1 MIKVHRIQCRCGTVR
16 GQLDVKGIGNRV
28 VCYCTDCRAFAHF
41 LGRPSEVLDVQG
53 GTEIVQVAQPRLTFS
68 QGKEHLAAV
77 RLSEKGLVRW
87 YAACCKTPIGNT
99 LLNPKVPFIG
109 LIHSALDRSR
119 MDADFG
125 KNVAKVNTDTAI
137 GEPKPKPNGLFG
149 SILRF
154 LWIVLSTRISGR
166 YRKSELFNESG
177 APIVR
182 PTILTTEELGRLYL
196 AHR

>member
-1 MIKVHRIQCRCGTVR
+1 MHRIQCECGTVS
-16 GQLDVKGIGNRV
+16 GQLSGKGTSNRV

-41 LGRPSEVLDVQG
+41 LGRPSEVLDAQG

-109 LIHSALDRSR
+109 LIHSSLDRSR

-125 KNVAKVNTDTAI
+125 KSVAKVNTDTAA
-137 GEPKPKPNGLFG
+137 GEPKPKPNGIFV

-182 PTILTTEELGRLYL
+182 PTVLTAEELRQLKSG
-196 AHR
+196 AV

>member
-1 MIKVHRIQCRCGTVR
+1 MHRVQCKCGTVS
-16 GQLDVKGIGNRV
+16 GQLSGKGTSNRV

-41 LGRPSEVLDVQG
+41 LGRPGEVLDAQG

-68 QGKEHLAAV
+68 HGKEHLAAV
-77 RLSEKGLVRW
+77 RFSERGLVRW
-87 YAACCKTPIGNT
+87 YATCCKTPIGNT
-99 LLNPKVPFIG
+99 LINPKVPFIG
-109 LIHSALDRSR
+109 LIHSSLDRAR

-125 KNVAKVNTDTAI
+125 TSIANVNTDTAT
-137 GEPKPKPNGLFG
+137 GEPKPKPKGLFV

-154 LWIVLSTRISGR
+154 LWIVLSTRISGQ

-182 PTILTTEELGRLYL
+182 PTVLTAEEFRHLKSD
-196 AHR
+196 AV

>member
-1 MIKVHRIQCRCGTVR
+1 MHRIQCKCGTVS
-16 GQLDVKGIGNRV
+16 GQLSGNGTSNRV

-41 LGRPSEVLDVQG
+41 LGRPSEVLDAQG

-68 QGKEHLAAV
+68 QGKECLAAV
-77 RLSEKGLVRW
+77 RFSEKGLVRW

-99 LLNPKVPFIG
+99 LLNPKVSFIG
-109 LIHSALDRSR
+109 LIHSSLDHSR

-125 KNVAKVNTDTAI
+125 KSVAKVNTDTAT
-137 GEPKPKPNGLFG
+137 GEPKPKPNGLFV

-154 LWIVLSTRISGR
+154 FWIVLSTRISGR

-182 PTILTTEELGRLYL
+182 PTVLTAEELRQLKSG
-196 AHR
+196 AV

>member
-1 MIKVHRIQCRCGTVR
+1 MHRIQCKCGAVS
-16 GQLDVKGIGNRV
+16 GQLGGKGTSNRV
-28 VCYCTDCRAFAHF
+28 VCYCTDCRAFADF
-41 LGRPSEVLDVQG
+41 LGCPSEVLDAQG

-99 LLNPKVPFIG
+99 PINPKVPFIG
-109 LIHSALDRSR
+109 LVHSSLDHSR

-125 KNVAKVNTDTAI
+125 KSVAKVNTDTAT
-137 GEPKPKPNGLFG
+137 GEPKPKSNGLFV

-154 LWIVLSTRISGR
+154 LWIVLSTRVNGR

-182 PTILTTEELGRLYL
+182 PTVLTAEELGRLKSGGV
-196 AHR
+196 